1 MKNASPSGL
10 RQSGRAVLF
19 AVMVAALTL
28 SSGSYAC
35 QPGEEACPAVL
46 HMKPGLNSI
55 VAIGEVSA
63 KKPRYYFKF
72 KANTGQEVTIRTSG
86 GGLKTGAGFP
96 LTFPD
101 GNGDAI
107 MEGEPYKLTQS
118 GGYVV
123 ALMANLMSEGPFGRF
138 KMTLQIK

>member
-1 MKNASPSGL
+1 MNNVSPFRL
-10 RQSGRAVLF
+10 RQSRPPVFL
-19 AVMVAALTL
+19 VMIGAALTL
-28 SSGSYAC
+28 GSGSYAC

-46 HMKPGLNSI
+46 HMKPGSNSI
-55 VAIGEVSA
+55 IARGEVSA
-63 KKPRYYFKF
+63 QKPRYYFKF
-72 KANTGQEVTIRTSG
+72 KANAGQEVTIRTSG

-107 MEGEPYKLTQS
+107 MEGEPYKLMQS
-118 GGYVV
+118 GDYVV

-138 KMTLQIK
+138 KMTLQIR